1 MLTLKILWKEKQ
13 DIRRVQL
20 LAVNQ
25 ALAALDNR
33 VADNWNELAFR
44 DLRDYVLLVFPEL
57 KDPELDV
64 LLYYMDD
71 DDEQV
76 RITNDAELAEG
87 FRLMQ
92 EMAQA
97 AGKDPSNAVCKIIVA
112 TRPIMAASA
121 RLDGSEAIMV
131 GDAEALATSSQQKK
145 MSDLFVDLSK
155 VIEKWE
161 ASAELATLKRD
172 LVSIL
177 HEPGCQEAL
186 LEVMANE
193 KVSFLAV
200 WKARKPHYV
209 C

>member
-33 VADNWNELAFR
+33 AADNWNELAFR

-64 LLYYMDD
+64 LLYYTDD

-97 AGKDPSNAVCKIIVA
+97 AGKDPTNAVCKIIVA
-112 TRPIMAASA
+112 TRPVLAASA
-121 RLDGSEAIMV
+121 RLDDSEALMV
-131 GDAEALATSSQQKK
+131 GHAEALATSSQQKK

-161 ASAELATLKRD
+161 ASPELATLKRD
-172 LVSIL
+172 LLSIL

-186 LEVMANE
+186 LDVMANE
-193 KVSFLAV
+193 KVG
-200 WKARKPHYV
+200 WQQT
-209 C
+209 

>member
-33 VADNWNELAFR
+33 AADNWNELAFR

-57 KDPELDV
+57 KEPELDV

-97 AGKDPSNAVCKIIVA
+97 AGKDPTNAVCKIIVA
-112 TRPIMAASA
+112 TRPVLAAST
-121 RLDGSEAIMV
+121 RLDDSEALMV
-131 GDAEALATSSQQKK
+131 GHAEALATSNQQKK

-161 ASAELATLKRD
+161 ASPELATLKRD
-172 LVSIL
+172 LLSIL

-186 LEVMANE
+186 LDVMANE
-193 KVSFLAV
+193 KVD
-200 WKARKPHYV
+200 WHQT
-209 C
+209 